1 VIASPVIVIHDESEG
16 FILLQGLMQLL
27 YIGLA
32 RIDSIVAFKTLVV
45 EFPFTKSLPSSIFW
59 EIGINKRKNN
69 SFLVLH
75 STTPFVH
82 VTLLELCM
90 TRIGTLFKY
99 RRPNRKI
106 KFHQKLALCT
116 LNLIDHNGAVRSLA
130 CILIILV
137 HKVCM
142 HLLDIHI
149 CPQISPN
156 DKDVLCIIVLVGRV
170 FFPLIRH
177 GITIA
182 TETEME
188 VINLPNCGH
197 FTLQQ
202 VLNQESQS
210 FQEMANSFSFPE
222 IDLQMG

>member
-1 VIASPVIVIHDESEG
+1 MYIFTNWPKKNIHTQGFFTFKYLQILECGGVIASPDIVIHDESEG
-16 FILLQGLMQLL
+16 FILSQGLMQLL

-45 EFPFTKSLPSSIFW
+45 EFPFTKSLPSSIIW
-59 EIGINKRKNN
+59 EIGVNKRKNN

-82 VTLLELCM
+82 VSLLELCM

-116 LNLIDHNGAVRSLA
+116 LNLINHNGAVRSLA

-142 HLLDIHI
+142 HLLDIHMS
-149 CPQISPN
+149 PQISPN
-156 DKDVLCIIVLVGRV
+156 D
-170 FFPLIRH
+170 
-177 GITIA
+177 
-182 TETEME
+182 
-188 VINLPNCGH
+188 
-197 FTLQQ
+197 
-202 VLNQESQS
+202 
-210 FQEMANSFSFPE
+210 
-222 IDLQMG
+222 